1 MIFVGVCYLH
11 MCHLKSAFL
20 LALTPE
26 FYVSVEAILKK
37 SAGLGCPYPKRRQLL
52 RATVQGLELAVL

>member
-1 MIFVGVCYLH
+1 